1 MTAITASHS
10 IGVVTPFERAL
21 LSASAHLDR
30 IVAARLERRATSRR
44 HVLAQVSAVQ
54 ARTEAQAMGSIGI
67 LPR

>member
-1 MTAITASHS
+1 MTAVTAAQS
-10 IGVVTPFERAL
+10 ISVVTPFERTL
-21 LSASAHLDR
+21 LSASARLDHF
-30 IVAARLERRATSRR
+30 VVARLERRANSRR